1 MTNEDMD
8 LTKAVSEILDRNIS
22 DKDALIFEEA
32 VRHANL
38 ARRIPIEDT
47 KWIPI
52 KSNETVTLEFDT
64 MYPSLPLNYKIAIMD
79 INNVISEN
87 IVRLDSNNNL
97 AHGVRVTNITPN
109 SVVIESGKYIIG
121 KSTKGYFRF
130 VLY

>member
-8 LTKAVSEILDRNIS
+8 LTKAFSDIIDRNIS

-38 ARRIPIEDT
+38 ARKIPIEDT

-52 KSNETVTLEFDT
+52 KSNEAVTLEFDT

>member
-8 LTKAVSEILDRNIS
+8 LTKAFSDIIDRNIS

-38 ARRIPIEDT
+38 ARKIPIEDT

-52 KSNETVTLEFDT
+52 KSNEAVTLEFDT

-79 INNVISEN
+79 LNNVISEN